1 MPLQHRPPVTETP
14 ETQDSPRIQTKKPLT
29 PILPDPTRES
39 SGTDVSIVVVD
50 KAGFVQEPLPESR
63 ITTTAQGTL
72 TPKRRSMSVGDA
84 DSKKTP
90 ASSAKDS
97 LPITLSPLRFENS
110 GKEGSEDT
118 TLRNV
123 LDQFSLFQLGS
134 SSDAMLDLQDPLAP
148 ARQSACRKKTDENM
162 NVISREEIG
171 KNGKKQ
177 HKELNP
183 TVVPPRN
190 ASLWPNRASGSSSV
204 NSPGNTMLSAGSP
217 KPRGGLDG
225 SGSLRDTNRLHP
237 LHRSTASNS
246 EPSLLPVIDD
256 ARMCALSIAS

>member
-1 MPLQHRPPVTETP
+1 MPLQHRSPVTEPP
-14 ETQDSPRIQTKKPLT
+14 ETQDSPRTETKKPLT

-39 SGTDVSIVVVD
+39 SDTDVSIVVVD
-50 KAGFVQEPLPESR
+50 KAGFVQEPLPDSR

-84 DSKKTP
+84 DSKKAP
-90 ASSAKDS
+90 APSAKNS
-97 LPITLSPLRFENS
+97 LPVTLSPRKFENS

-134 SSDAMLDLQDPLAP
+134 SSGAILDLQDPLAP
-148 ARQSACRKKTDENM
+148 ARQSASRKKTDESTTP

-171 KNGKKQ
+171 KKQ

-183 TVVPPRN
+183 AVVPPRN
-190 ASLWPNRASGSSSV
+190 ASLRPNRASGSSSV
-204 NSPGNTMLSAGSP
+204 NSPGNTTLSAGSP
-217 KPRGGLDG
+217 QPRGGLDG

-256 ARMCALSIAS
+256 ARMCTLSIAS

>member
-1 MPLQHRPPVTETP
+1 ME
-14 ETQDSPRIQTKKPLT
+14 TKKPLT
-29 PILPDPTRES
+29 PIVPDPTQEGS
-39 SGTDVSIVVVD
+39 DTDMSIVLVD
-50 KAGFVQEPLPESR
+50 KAGFVQEPSPESR

-84 DSKKTP
+84 DSKKAP
-90 ASSAKDS
+90 VPSPKNS

-134 SSDAMLDLQDPLAP
+134 SSGAILDLQDPLAP
-148 ARQSACRKKTDENM
+148 ARQSACRKKTDENTTP

-190 ASLWPNRASGSSSV
+190 SSLRPNPASSSSGV
-204 NSPGNTMLSAGSP
+204 NSPGNTMLNAGSP
-217 KPRGGLDG
+217 KPRGGHDG